1 MLLFVC
7 LSMPIY
13 VLVICMCLSHLSLDL
28 NGAVFSY
35 VLPPSRNVRRSGRG
49 AVSLNVC
56 RWASDAGPTLRCR
69 LPPHVARSSLIP
81 SLLSPHT
88 TAQAFVKKIHRSPI
102 SPSSTASLS
111 VLCRPIRICIVSGR
125 RILVAARPIVVA
137 GCPIRIVIGRWAA
150 GGESVGS
157 LVRWCTA
164 SASSSGP
171 APPFHP
177 APG

>member
-1 MLLFVC
+1 M
-7 LSMPIY
+7 
-13 VLVICMCLSHLSLDL
+13 
-28 NGAVFSY
+28 
-35 VLPPSRNVRRSGRG
+35 
-49 AVSLNVC
+49 SLNVC
-56 RWASDAGPTLRCR
+56 HWASDAGPTLRCR
-69 LPPHVARSSLIP
+69 LPPHVAHSSLIP

-125 RILVAARPIVVA
+125 RILVAAHPIVVA
-137 GCPIRIVIGRWAA
+137 GCPIRIVAGRWAA

-157 LVRWCTA
+157 LVRRRTT

-171 APPFHP
+171 APPFHR